1 MVQYAVALPSMS
13 PVLARLWKC
22 LMDEESPPLVKAG
35 ADGERACALTIRQM
49 LEDPTRCAGFV
60 AINDG
65 ESVGFIL
72 GYTYA
77 RPYGLPAS
85 IGQILHWYVEP
96 EFRGRGIG
104 NSLYDRLWGWF
115 SERKVE
121 MVEVMARD
129 EPARDR
135 AWVSRGYVSTL
146 RVYATLV
153 EKQLQ
158 EPGKG

>member
-13 PVLARLWKC
+13 PVLARLWKS
-22 LMDEESPPLVKAG
+22 LMDEEAPPLVEAG
-35 ADGERACALTIRQM
+35 AEGERACAQTIRQM
-49 LEDPTRCAGFV
+49 LEDPDRCAGFV
-60 AINDG
+60 AISGG

-72 GYTYA
+72 GYTYT

-85 IGQILHWYVEP
+85 VGQILHWYVEP
-96 EFRGRGIG
+96 AYRGRGVG
-104 NSLYDRLWGWF
+104 KTLYDRLWGWF
-115 SERKVE
+115 SGRKVG

-135 AWVSRGYVSTL
+135 AWVSRGYVATL

-153 EKQLQ
+153 EKKLQ
-158 EPGKG
+158 GP